1 MSYNDKS
8 EALYVKG
15 CVIACGIEDSQGD
28 ILDSESIKKIFTSY
42 NNESKFEVMHEGE
55 KISGVTLLEN
65 YINKAPEQVGDKE
78 APIGSWLITMRV
90 DNPEIRESIL
100 NHEFEG
106 VSLSSEVK
114 KSCKLKLPPITSYS
128 SLKDMECLNPVYIS
142 LVGKLDSDEGP
153 ANGFPIVVQDYTTY
167 IKKSKNYGGKTLKFE
182 EFLKSLK
189 QLLSQVEESEEAP
202 EETPEETPEEKP
214 EEEEKPKIKKD
225 SDGESE
231 EEDKPEDEEKPDE
244 DARLKA
250 LEEKVDA
257 LEKIVEE
264 LKPKEEDNEEE
275 SEEEEAKPKIQKS
288 KSRKQMNTE
297 EPEPVPQKTFFEMT
311 NRDSFGR
318 KIRN

>member
-42 NNESKFEVMHEGE
+42 NNESKFEVMHMGE
-55 KISGVTLLEN
+55 RISGVTLLEN

-114 KSCKLKLPPITSYS
+114 KSCNLKLPPITSYS

-153 ANGFPIVVQDYTTY
+153 ANGFPILVQDYTTY

-189 QLLSQVEESEEAP
+189 QLLSQVEESEEA
-202 EETPEETPEEKP
+202 PEETPEEKP

-288 KSRKQMNTE
+288 RKQMNTE
-297 EPEPVPQKTFFEMT
+297 EPEPVKQKTFFEMT
-311 NRDSFGR
+311 GRDAFGR
-318 KIRN
+318 KIRK

>member
-42 NNESKFEVMHEGE
+42 NNESKFEVMHMGE
-55 KISGVTLLEN
+55 RISGVTLLEN
-65 YINKAPEQVGDKE
+65 YINKSPELIGDKE

-114 KSCKLKLPPITSYS
+114 KSCNLKLPPITSYS

-142 LVGKLDSDEGP
+142 LVGKLDSDQGP
-153 ANGFPIVVQDYTTY
+153 ANNYPIVVQDYTTY

-189 QLLSQVEESEEAP
+189 QLLSQVEESEEAS
-202 EETPEETPEEKP
+202 EETPEEKP
-214 EEEEKPKIKKD
+214 EEEEKPEIKKD
-225 SDGESE
+225 SDGESG
-231 EEDKPEDEEKPDE
+231 EEDKPEDEEKPDD

-250 LEEKVDA
+250 LEDKVEA

-288 KSRKQMNTE
+288 RKQMNTE
-297 EPEPVPQKTFFEMT
+297 EPEPVKQKTFFEMT

>member
-42 NNESKFEVMHEGE
+42 NNESKFEVMHMGE
-55 KISGVTLLEN
+55 RISGVTLLEN

-114 KSCKLKLPPITSYS
+114 KSCNLKLPPITSYS

-202 EETPEETPEEKP
+202 EETPEEKP

-231 EEDKPEDEEKPDE
+231 APEGGEEDKPDEEKPDDV
-244 DARLKA
+244 DARLDA
-250 LEEKVDA
+250 LAKKVEA
-257 LEKIVEE
+257 LEKIVAE
-264 LKPKEEDNEEE
+264 LKSEKEEEQEE
-275 SEEEEAKPKIQKS
+275 SEEEEAKPKIQ

-311 NRDSFGR
+311 GRDAFGR
-318 KIRN
+318 KIRK

>member
-15 CVIACGIEDSQGD
+15 CVIANGIEDSQGD
-28 ILDSESIKKIFTSY
+28 VLDSESIKKIFTSY
-42 NNESKFEVMHEGE
+42 NNESKFEVMHMGE
-55 KISGVTLLEN
+55 RISGVTLLEN
-65 YINKAPEQVGDKE
+65 YINKSPELIGDKE

-90 DNPEIRESIL
+90 DNPDIRESIL

-189 QLLSQVEESEEAP
+189 QLLSQVEESEEAS
-202 EETPEETPEEKP
+202 EETPEEKP
-214 EEEEKPKIKKD
+214 EEEEKPEIKKD

-231 EEDKPEDEEKPDE
+231 EEDKPEDEEKSDE

-288 KSRKQMNTE
+288 RKQMNTE
-297 EPEPVPQKTFFEMT
+297 EPEPVKQKTFFEMT
-311 NRDSFGR
+311 GRDEFGR
-318 KIRN
+318 KIRK

>member
-42 NNESKFEVMHEGE
+42 NNESKFEVMHMGE
-55 KISGVTLLEN
+55 RISGVTLLEN

-78 APIGSWLITMRV
+78 APIGSWLTTMRV

-114 KSCKLKLPPITSYS
+114 KSCNLKLPPITSYS

-202 EETPEETPEEKP
+202 EETPEEKP

-231 EEDKPEDEEKPDE
+231 APEGGEEDKSDEEKPDDV
-244 DARLKA
+244 DARLDA
-250 LEEKVDA
+250 LAKKVEA
-257 LEKIVEE
+257 LEKIVAE
-264 LKPKEEDNEEE
+264 LKSEKEEEQEE
-275 SEEEEAKPKIQKS
+275 SEEEEAKPKIQ

-311 NRDSFGR
+311 GRDAFGR
-318 KIRN
+318 KIRK

>member
-15 CVIACGIEDSQGD
+15 CVIACGIEDAQGD

-42 NNESKFEVMHEGE
+42 NNESKFEVMHMGE
-55 KISGVTLLEN
+55 RISGVTLLEN

-90 DNPEIRESIL
+90 DNPDIRESIL

-189 QLLSQVEESEEAP
+189 QLLSQVEESEE
-202 EETPEETPEEKP
+202 TPEEAPEN
-214 EEEEKPKIKKD
+214 EEEEKPEIKKD

-231 EEDKPEDEEKPDE
+231 APEGEEDKSDEEKPDE

-275 SEEEEAKPKIQKS
+275 SEEEAKPKIQKS

-297 EPEPVPQKTFFEMT
+297 EAEPVPQKTFFEMT
-311 NRDSFGR
+311 GRDAFGR
-318 KIRN
+318 KIRK

>member
-42 NNESKFEVMHEGE
+42 NNESKFEVMHMGE
-55 KISGVTLLEN
+55 RISGVTLLEN

-114 KSCKLKLPPITSYS
+114 KSCNLKLPPITSYS

-142 LVGKLDSDEGP
+142 LVGRLDSDLGP
-153 ANGFPIVVQDYTTY
+153 ANGYPIVVQDYSTY

-189 QLLSQVEESEEAP
+189 QLLSQVEESEEAS
-202 EETPEETPEEKP
+202 EETPEEKP
-214 EEEEKPKIKKD
+214 EEEEKPEIKKD

-231 EEDKPEDEEKPDE
+231 EEDKPEDEEKPDD

-250 LEEKVDA
+250 LEDKVEA

-275 SEEEEAKPKIQKS
+275 SEEEAKPKIQKS

-297 EPEPVPQKTFFEMT
+297 EAEPVPQKTFFEMT
-311 NRDSFGR
+311 GRDAFGR
-318 KIRN
+318 KIRK

>member
-8 EALYVKG
+8 DALYVKG

-78 APIGSWLITMRV
+78 APVGSWLITMRV

-114 KSCKLKLPPITSYS
+114 KSCNLKLPPITSYS

-142 LVGKLDSDEGP
+142 LVGRLDSDLGP
-153 ANGFPIVVQDYTTY
+153 ANGYPIVVQDYSTY

-189 QLLSQVEESEEAP
+189 QLLSQVEESEEAS
-202 EETPEETPEEKP
+202 EETSEEKP
-214 EEEEKPKIKKD
+214 EEEEKTEIKKN

-250 LEEKVDA
+250 LEDKVEA

-264 LKPKEEDNEEE
+264 LKPKEEEQEE
-275 SEEEEAKPKIQKS
+275 SEEEESKPKIQKS
-288 KSRKQMNTE
+288 KSRKQTNTE
-297 EPEPVPQKTFFEMT
+297 EPEPAPQKTFFEMT
-311 NRDSFGR
+311 GRDAFGR
-318 KIRN
+318 KIRK

>member
-15 CVIACGIEDSQGD
+15 CVIACGIEDAQGD

-42 NNESKFEVMHEGE
+42 NNESKFEVMHMGE
-55 KISGVTLLEN
+55 RISGVTLLEN

-189 QLLSQVEESEEAP
+189 QLLSQVEESEEAS
-202 EETPEETPEEKP
+202 EETPEEKP
-214 EEEEKPKIKKD
+214 EEEEKPEIKKD

-231 EEDKPEDEEKPDE
+231 EEDKPEDEEKPDD

-250 LEEKVDA
+250 LEDKVEA

-264 LKPKEEDNEEE
+264 LKPKEADNEEE
-275 SEEEEAKPKIQKS
+275 SEEEAKPKIQKS

-297 EPEPVPQKTFFEMT
+297 ETEPVKQKTFFEMT